1 MKASKLFL
9 TSLQISELGLKNAP
23 TTPVAIRAK
32 ATREGWDF
40 RVKKGKGGGIEY
52 KISSLPE
59 LLQTEI
65 ILKTAF
71 LETNKVVNNKPAS
84 KEKNYASE
92 LIWKRFDKA
101 TDKQKEN
108 AIKKLESIKAIK
120 MLIDKGHQVVE
131 AIGLVAKENKIAKPT
146 LTRWFYSVNNFDESD
161 WLAVLLPKHGRNRD
175 GLEADFS
182 DEAWE
187 FFKKDFLRNERPQ
200 FGSCY
205 ERLKIAAKEQG
216 WIIPSP
222 SSVKRKVKREIP
234 QTQITFLRDG
244 VHALSQLYPHMVRS
258 VEDIEAM
265 EWINGD
271 GYQHNVF
278 VRWTNGEIVR
288 PKTWLWQDVRTRKIL
303 AYRTDLSEN
312 SDTIRLALMDLIYKF
327 GIPKKM
333 TIDNTRAA
341 ANKWLTAGV
350 SNRYRFKVKEDDP
363 MGIVPM
369 LGIELFWTSIQF
381 GKGHGQAKPIER
393 AFSHGGLGELVDK
406 HPLLAGHHAGDSILK
421 KPDNY
426 NYKDGVAYEDFIRAL
441 EAGIEQFNSKENRK
455 TEICEGVF
463 SFNQVFARDYQ
474 KAFVRKATKEQ
485 LRLLMLMS
493 EAVTLKQNG
502 TFELNAGGKVF
513 GRKNRYFAEDLIA
526 SQHKKVVIKFDPQ
539 NLHSATL
546 VYSLDGIYLGEAICT
561 EKVAFGDKAKGR
573 EHDKARKQ
581 FVKAHKQAAKAQLTM
596 TAQELANML
605 PDFEEEETP
614 KPNYIEI
621 LKTHGNVVKKQVI
634 EIDEDDEEEMSE
646 IEKGVSDYLKMI
658 KG

>member
-1 MKASKLFL
+1 MNMNRKFL
-9 TSLQISELGLKNAP
+9 TAKEMIELKLTNSPSTVKN
-23 TTPVAIRAK
+23 TIIK
-32 ATREGWDF
+32 SKREVWKK
-40 RVKKGKGGGIEY
+40 RKRKGKGGGYEYEIASMSKDLQIEILT
-52 KISSLPE
+52 KIAK
-59 LLQTEI
+59 QDAQ
-65 ILKTAF
+65 KF
-71 LETNKVVNNKPAS
+71 LEKESLLV
-84 KEKNYASE
+84 EKNYASE
-92 LIWKRFDKA
+92 LIWKRFDES
-101 TDKQKEN
+101 TDKQKES

-120 MLIDKGHQVVE
+120 MLIDKGSAIVE
-131 AIGLVAKENKIAKPT
+131 AIGLISEQNNIPKPT

-182 DEAWE
+182 EEAWE
-187 FFKKDFLRNERPQ
+187 FFKKDYLRNERPQ

-205 ERLKIAAKEQG
+205 ERLKVASREQG
-216 WIIPSP
+216 WNIPSP
-222 SSVKRKVKREIP
+222 SSVKRKIKREIP

-244 VHALSQLYPHMVRS
+244 AHALSQLYPHLVRS

-303 AYRTDLSEN
+303 SYRTDLSEN
-312 SDTIRLALMDLIYKF
+312 SDTIRLSLMDLIYKF

-363 MGIVPM
+363 LGIVPM

-406 HPLLAGHHAGDSILK
+406 HPLLAGHHAGDSILR

-426 NYKDGVAYEDFIRAL
+426 NYKDGVAYEDFIQAL
-441 EAGIEQFNSKENRK
+441 EAGIEQFNNRENRK

-474 KAFVRKATKEQ
+474 KAFIRKATKEQ

-502 TFELNAGGKVF
+502 TFELSAGGKVY
-513 GRKNRYFAEDLIA
+513 GRKNRYFAEKLIG
-526 SQHKKVVIKFDPQ
+526 SHHKKVVIKFDPQ

-596 TAQELANML
+596 TAQELANAL
-605 PDFEEEETP
+605 PDYTEEDAP

-621 LKTHGNVVKKQVI
+621 LKTQGNTVKKQFV
-634 EIDEDDEEEMSE
+634 ELDEDEDESLSE
-646 IEKGVSDYLKMI
+646 IEQGVSDYLKMI